1 MELFIIAKKRKEDKV
16 LNNSSNIEELKFLS
30 TAIRYNIGEY
40 ITGGEMFLYGDQR
53 EEKQQVINNIWR
65 QQNPCS
71 VIKSMDSVARLPWFK
86 SQCYLSL
93 AK

>member
-53 EEKQQVINNIWR
+53 EEKKQVINNIWR
-65 QQNPCS
+65 QQIL
-71 VIKSMDSVARLPWFK
+71 IKSMDSVARLPWFK